1 MDDRHG
7 RLDVGGETSPPK
19 LAYIDAVRGVAILGV
34 MAVHCSQ
41 AIPASSTWLQYAMLV
56 GIRGV
61 QLFYLASAIT
71 LCMSWNRRSVRE
83 LCPTRNYFLR
93 RFWRIAPLFY
103 LAIGGYL
110 LLDGWGPRTWAPNGV
125 RSWFVPV
132 TIMMAHGWHPETI
145 NGIVPGSWSIA
156 VEFTFYIILPIILSV
171 VTTPGRA
178 VVLLAIAM
186 ALCVANTWLMPQVWA
201 PRYPDTQEYLVDA
214 FTFFNFFSQLPV
226 FAIGVSTYFAIRDR
240 SFRGVVASVVLGV
253 CTSLASIWLRGAEF
267 TIPNIVKNHVVFS
280 AGLSAIVVFLS
291 MYPSAVVVN
300 SVTLFLGKLS
310 YGLYL
315 IHFATIHFLAKV
327 FAAHVG
333 DRGDIQS
340 IAFFFLTA
348 CVSALLAAVANRVVE
363 EPGIALGK
371 RIVAW
376 GESRATQRRAVYFVR
391 AHLE

>member
-1 MDDRHG
+1 
-7 RLDVGGETSPPK
+7 
-19 LAYIDAVRGVAILGV
+19 
-34 MAVHCSQ
+34 
-41 AIPASSTWLQYAMLV
+41 ML
-56 GIRGV
+56 
-61 QLFYLASAIT
+61 L
-71 LCMSWNRRSVRE
+71 
-83 LCPTRNYFLR
+83 
-93 RFWRIAPLFY
+93 
-103 LAIGGYL
+103 
-110 LLDGWGPRTWAPNGV
+110 
-125 RSWFVPV
+125 
-132 TIMMAHGWHPETI
+132 
-145 NGIVPGSWSIA
+145 SI
-156 VEFTFYIILPIILSV
+156 S
-171 VTTPGRA
+171 
-178 VVLLAIAM
+178 M

-201 PRYPDTQEYLVDA
+201 PRYPDNQEYLVDA

-315 IHFATIHFLAKV
+315 IHFATIHC
-327 FAAHVG
+327 
-333 DRGDIQS
+333 

>member
-1 MDDRHG
+1 M
-7 RLDVGGETSPPK
+7 
-19 LAYIDAVRGVAILGV
+19 
-34 MAVHCSQ
+34 
-41 AIPASSTWLQYAMLV
+41 
-56 GIRGV
+56 
-61 QLFYLASAIT
+61 
-71 LCMSWNRRSVRE
+71 
-83 LCPTRNYFLR
+83 
-93 RFWRIAPLFY
+93 
-103 LAIGGYL
+103 
-110 LLDGWGPRTWAPNGV
+110 
-125 RSWFVPV
+125 
-132 TIMMAHGWHPETI
+132 
-145 NGIVPGSWSIA
+145 
-156 VEFTFYIILPIILSV
+156 
-171 VTTPGRA
+171 
-178 VVLLAIAM
+178 
-186 ALCVANTWLMPQVWA
+186 
-201 PRYPDTQEYLVDA
+201 DA

-340 IAFFFLTA
+340 IAVFFLTA